1 MKLSKS
7 SSSSKPLKASKPP
20 LAVPHIERS
29 EKQINDARKS
39 SVPIHRSKRALPP
52 PMMDLPAPT
61 KVRVVPKR
69 EVAVVPPKPRRRL
82 EIAID
87 LPVKAVKA
95 IVPSD
100 DPDQEDLETEDTDVK
115 GQRMLPGVSK
125 RTLRRLNSMF
135 GQRADTIIDLLETS
149 DTDGAASLTT
159 RTLIQTLVDILP
171 VTERAVRKSK
181 GTRGVMG
188 LNQIISQIR
197 ELLHDLQAFKDRDQ
211 VGQTIVDRFVRPG
224 FMDMAMQ
231 MTNLMVELDNQ
242 AKNKMSSDDY
252 SRYHT
257 TAEHMRASLADYMRR
272 QYEEMSKG
280 IRSSI

>member
-1 MKLSKS
+1 
-7 SSSSKPLKASKPP
+7 
-20 LAVPHIERS
+20 
-29 EKQINDARKS
+29 
-39 SVPIHRSKRALPP
+39 
-52 PMMDLPAPT
+52 MMDLPAPT